1 MTQIKD
7 QVERFT
13 TAISHAAHSAS
24 EFVIMAKDAQTP
36 VEKSA
41 AVTTQ
46 AGAVL
51 AVVGGLS
58 LNEWAAVVG
67 IVIGML
73 SFAVNVYVSFR
84 RLRIEEAAASRKRR

>member
-1 MTQIKD
+1 MTSIK
-7 QVERFT
+7 
-13 TAISHAAHSAS
+13 TAFDKLSTSLMHAAHNAG

-67 IVIGML
+67 IVIGVL